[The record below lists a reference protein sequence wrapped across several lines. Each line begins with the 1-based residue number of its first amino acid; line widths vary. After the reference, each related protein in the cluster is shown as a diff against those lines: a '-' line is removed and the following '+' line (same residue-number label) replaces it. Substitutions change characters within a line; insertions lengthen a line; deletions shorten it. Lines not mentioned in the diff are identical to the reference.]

1 MSFMRYG
8 LFAAFMCLRAH
19 SAFADRCCNNPTV
32 WTFKNLDRASVKLT
46 CVLERSVAWAG
57 KPITM
62 ETDVIKPGAVYKYTW
77 DVSFYADG
85 MGMLPGSWS
94 CRPSD
99 PKLAKGL
106 QPQKFTTDWGENVVV
121 SWRKERLTVSRRQ

>member
-1 MSFMRYG
+1 MRILRLPIVISFVV
-8 LFAAFMCLRAH
+8 F
-19 SAFADRCCNNPTV
+19 SSQSVFADRCCNNPTV
-32 WTFKNLDRASVKLT
+32 WTFKNLERSSLKLT
-46 CVLERSVAWAG
+46 CTLERSVAWAG

-77 DVSFYADG
+77 DASLYSEG

-106 QPQKFTTDWGENVVV
+106 KPQKFTTDWGENITI
-121 SWRKERLTVSRRQ
+121 SWRKERFAVSRRR